1 LIVNQSTLRSA
12 SRGTKQSNLRAHN
25 ERLLLSLIRHNDSLA
40 KADIARLTGLSA
52 QTISVITSALE
63 KEGLLLRGEPIRGR
77 IGQPSVPLSLNPDGA
92 YSIGIKIGR
101 RSSNIVLM
109 NFLGQLTGQIQTS
122 YAYPTPDEVLHF
134 IKDGIQQL
142 TRNVDASLQHRIAG
156 VGISTPFQLWNWV
169 EAVGAPGA
177 HIAAWKEIDLIA
189 ELDKV
194 CPYPAFVQN
203 DASSACRA
211 ELVTGNGSKYQ
222 DYMYFFVG
230 FFVGGGIVLNGSLY
244 AGRSGNAG
252 AVGSMPI
259 QDQSGTTRQLI
270 ETASIYVLEN
280 MLVKQDIDPSHLWLQ
295 SERWPDYGEITE
307 RWIDATG
314 RSLASAAASVCS
326 VIDFET
332 VIVDGAF
339 PADIRQKVVE
349 ATTKHMNSVDFT
361 GIVRPQIT
369 SGTVGSSARVIG
381 AASLPLS
388 ARFLL
393 DQNMLLDQSGS

>member
-1 LIVNQSTLRSA
+1 LTVKPSTLRTA

-25 ERLLLSLIRHNDSLA
+25 ERLLLSLIRHNDSLS

-77 IGQPSVPLSLNPDGA
+77 IGQPSIPLRLNPDGV

-101 RSSNIVLM
+101 RSSNIALM
-109 NFLGQLTGQIQTS
+109 NFLGQVTDEIKTS
-122 YAYPTPDEVLHF
+122 YAYPTPNAVLQF
-134 IKDGIQQL
+134 INDGIGQL
-142 TRNVDASLQHRIAG
+142 TASVGKSLHKRIAG
-156 VGISTPFQLWNWV
+156 IGISTPFELWNWV
-169 EAVGAPGA
+169 EAVGAPSA
-177 HIAAWKEIDLIA
+177 HIAAWKEIDLVA
-189 ELDKV
+189 ELEKICV
-194 CPYPAFVQN
+194 YPTYIQN

-211 ELVTGNGSKYQ
+211 ELVTGGGSHHP
-222 DYMYFFVG
+222 DYIYFFVG
-230 FFVGGGIVLNGSLY
+230 FFIGGGIVLNGSLY

-259 QDQSGTTRQLI
+259 NDENGKTRQLI

-280 MLVKQDIDPSHLWLQ
+280 MLVKQGIDPSHLWMQ
-295 SERWPDYGEITE
+295 PEQWPDHGEITE

-314 RSLASAAASVCS
+314 RSLARAAASACS
-326 VIDFET
+326 LIDFET
-332 VIVDGAF
+332 VIIDGAF
-339 PADIRQKVVE
+339 PAGIREKVVE
-349 ATTKHMNSVDFT
+349 STRRHMKDVDFT
-361 GIVRPQIT
+361 GIFTPEIIA
-369 SGTVGSSARVIG
+369 GTLGSKARVIG

-393 DQNMLLDQSGS
+393 DQNATLDQSGS